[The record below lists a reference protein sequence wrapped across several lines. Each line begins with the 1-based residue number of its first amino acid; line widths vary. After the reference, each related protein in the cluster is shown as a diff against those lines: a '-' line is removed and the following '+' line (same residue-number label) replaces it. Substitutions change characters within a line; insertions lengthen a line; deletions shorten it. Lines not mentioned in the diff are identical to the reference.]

1 MQRLPANVVRVGGLK
16 NKVHVL
22 KVRNMKGK
30 TVDMNV
36 RRQKNGDDVRYAIE
50 GWPMFMKENGL
61 RLGDKMHFKFISTGN
76 LLILSDVDQVNA
88 G

>member
-1 MQRLPANVVRVGGLK
+1 MQRMPANVVRVGGLK

-36 RRQKNGDDVRYAIE
+36 RRQKKGNVVRYAIE

-61 RLGDKMHFKFISTGN
+61 CLGDRLHFTFVSSSN
-76 LLILSDVDQVNA
+76 LLILSNVDGVNA
-88 G
+88 